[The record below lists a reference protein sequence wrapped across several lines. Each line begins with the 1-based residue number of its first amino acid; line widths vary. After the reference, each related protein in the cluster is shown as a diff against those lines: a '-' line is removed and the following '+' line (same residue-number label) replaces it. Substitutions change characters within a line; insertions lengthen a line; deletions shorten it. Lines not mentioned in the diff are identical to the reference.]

1 MARKKKETM
10 TYQSAYEELEK
21 IISSIQEDAL
31 NLDEMA
37 EAVRRAKT
45 LIKFCTEKLH
55 NIETEIHEV
64 FEEKAD
70 DE

>member
-1 MARKKKETM
+1 MARKKKEDM
-10 TYQSAYEELEK
+10 TYQAAYRELEE

-37 EAVRRAKT
+37 ESVRRAKT
-45 LIKFCTEKLH
+45 LIKFCTNKLH
-55 NIETEIHEV
+55 NIETEIHEI

-70 DE
+70 DK